1 MHSFELSKNI
11 IRPKEKIR
19 LSITTL
25 PDGQK
30 QAISF
35 NAKKINEIQPSF
47 NIKLSEHTEKI
58 IIVLRKKSIF
68 GSEPIIASTYMKTK
82 DFTIFNGEMKDKKK
96 IRLFESVHQD
106 KIKRSIVGHMK
117 IEFTIHEKS
126 FGQNNNNYNVKQ
138 YYNNEYEKINLKKVE
153 NCDL

>member
-1 MHSFELSKNI
+1 MI
-11 IRPKEKIR
+11 WPIVQVIY
-19 LSITTL
+19 IY
-25 PDGQK
+25 
-30 QAISF
+30 AIDQREYS
-35 NAKKINEIQPSF
+35 
-47 NIKLSEHTEKI
+47 
-58 IIVLRKKSIF
+58 
-68 GSEPIIASTYMKTK
+68 Y
-82 DFTIFNGEMKDKKK
+82 GEMKDKKK